1 MSSKELE
8 KIAWQ
13 ATEAAVIA
21 CVATILSVG
30 SKLLIRALFRL

>member
-1 MSSKELE
+1 MSSKDLE

-21 CVATILSVG
+21 CVATVLRIG
-30 SKLLIRALFRL
+30 SKLLIRALFRI